1 MKISTHTRGALLGA
15 SARNRGLRFACLVAC
30 VGLLGVASLLG
41 GCDRAPDSDQ
51 LATSLRPVGFDE
63 PQVERDL
70 DDIRRS
76 GSLRVLLRNSS
87 SSYYILRGEE
97 FGFEFELAREVANE
111 LGVQL
116 QVVLPDSQL
125 HPLAM
130 LNKGYVDL
138 VAIPFA
144 QEDLDAYRVSA
155 TAPYDRMRE
164 VLVTR
169 EELVG
174 ELGQE
179 SDLAGRMVA
188 VRHFSSEEQILL
200 RTRQAGI
207 PVGIVMHPPQVSTAE
222 ILELVA
228 DGTYPASLA
237 PENIVHQQMQLRP
250 NLRVAFGMSE
260 EVDALWSVRSNS
272 FELRDA
278 VSLAL
283 ARHYHEENGRLAR
296 SEFYNVIRQRYY
308 SNERFVRRH
317 EEHPFRFGRTGQLS
331 PYDGLFKEVARRE
344 NLDWRLLAAMAFQE
358 SRFDPN
364 TKSWQGAVGL
374 LQLRPATAGVT
385 EAQLRIPEV
394 NVPLGAKHFR
404 TLLSAYSYLDEDQQ
418 LSFALAAYN
427 CGQGHLDDARMLSI
441 SRNRDP
447 NVWKGSVRQ
456 SLLLLQKP
464 QYHARTRYG
473 FVRGEETV
481 NYVEEIL
488 RRYELLRQL
497 APDAPTVAVT
507 APARAGASD

>member
-1 MKISTHTRGALLGA
+1 MKYLTQ
-15 SARNRGLRFACLVAC
+15 LRFVRARTFSLEKSTAIVSMFAVIVVLSGLAACNGSTSSTELVST
-30 VGLLGVASLLG
+30 LH
-41 GCDRAPDSDQ
+41 P
-51 LATSLRPVGFDE
+51 TGFDE

-70 DDIRRS
+70 EDIRRS

-97 FGFEFELAREVANE
+97 YGFEFELAHDIAQD
-111 LGVQL
+111 LGLQL

-130 LNKGYVDL
+130 LNKGYIDL

-144 QEDLDAYRVSA
+144 QQDLDAYRVAA

-169 EELVG
+169 EELHG
-174 ELGQE
+174 ELQE
-179 SDLAGRMVA
+179 SDDLAGRMVA

-200 RTRQAGI
+200 RTRQSGV

-237 PENIVHQQMQLRP
+237 PENVARQQMQLRP
-250 NLRVAFGMSE
+250 NLRVAFPMSDE
-260 EVDALWSVRSNS
+260 IDALWSVRSNS

-278 VSLAL
+278 VSQAM
-283 ARHYHEENGRLAR
+283 AKHYHEDDGRLLR

-331 PYDGLFKEVARRE
+331 PYDSLFKQVATDE
-344 NLDWRLLAAMAFQE
+344 GMDWRLLAAMAFQE
-358 SRFDPN
+358 SRFDPD
-364 TKSWQGAVGL
+364 TKSWAGAVGL
-374 LQLRPATAGVT
+374 LQLLPTTAGVS
-385 EAQLRIPEV
+385 EEQLRIPEL
-394 NVPLGAKHFR
+394 NVPLGAKHFQS
-404 TLLSAYSYLDEDQQ
+404 LLASYDYLDDRER
-418 LSFALAAYN
+418 LGFALAAYN

-441 SRNRDP
+441 IRNRDP
-447 NVWKGSVRQ
+447 NEWKGSVRE

-488 RRYELLRQL
+488 RRYALLRQL
-497 APDAPTVAVT
+497 APETPAVASTGSAPSG
-507 APARAGASD
+507 RGASD